1 MAEFGTEAM
10 DNYDAYHLWLGIP
23 PEEQPPSH
31 YRLLGVRLFEQN
43 VEVIRNAA
51 DRQRAHVKRLG
62 INQHEKR
69 GQDLLNEIEVAKIC
83 LLRPEKRMAYDE
95 QLRLGLQSGESQ
107 HAASGGVRRSTIEE
121 QLVEETLII
130 GSDLHCDVVID
141 LPMISGVHCSVMR
154 RGGKVI
160 LRDLKSTNGTYVNFV
175 RLRKPAEITPRD
187 LVILGRDKR
196 LKLPALFFPATQPEQ
211 RVVFIGRSDQC
222 EMWVDDHTVSSFHA
236 RLICEA
242 GSLTLEDLDSTNGT
256 SLVDQR
262 GRVVHLPPRVPMPV
276 QNIESIKFGKHEM
289 AIEELRG
296 HTSNRATWRE
306 A

>member
-1 MAEFGTEAM
+1 MVELGTDAM
-10 DNYDAYHLWLGIP
+10 DDYDAYHLWLGIP

-62 INQHEKR
+62 INQYEKR
-69 GQDLLNEIEVAKIC
+69 GQDLLNEIEAAKIC
-83 LLRPEKRMAYDE
+83 LLRPEKRIAYDE
-95 QLRLGLQSGESQ
+95 QLRIDLQGIDSPDAIGSG
-107 HAASGGVRRSTIEE
+107 RCSTLEE
-121 QLVEETLII
+121 QLSEETLVV

-141 LPMISGVHCSVMR
+141 LPMISGIHCSVMR

-175 RLRKPAEITPRD
+175 RLRKSAQITPRD
-187 LVILGRDKR
+187 LIILGRDKR
-196 LKLPALFFPATQPEQ
+196 LKLPTLFFPPSQREL

-222 EMWVDDHTVSSFHA
+222 ELRVDDHAVSSFHA
-236 RLICEA
+236 RLVCEA
-242 GSLTLEDLDSTNGT
+242 DSLTLEDLDSTNGT
-256 SLVDQR
+256 SLIDQR
-262 GRVVHLPPRVPMPV
+262 GRTVHLPPRVAIPV
-276 QNIESIKFGKHEM
+276 QNIEFVKFGKHQM
-289 AIEELRG
+289 AIEELSSR
-296 HTSNRATWRE
+296 TSNRATWRE